1 MREREQNRDRGLAV
15 RPALI
20 GIAVLY
26 ALWMLFA
33 RPAVASAQHVQASG
47 DPVLDELIATALET
61 NPGVRAV
68 EARIEGA
75 RAARFETTL
84 DLAPRV
90 TAVGG
95 YTRQRAS
102 GAIFPDF
109 GDGRLP
115 DQDVWEVG
123 TQLRWEL
130 DAFGRVR
137 RSLSGRSALVGAAEG
152 DVGAVRVRLAAEV
165 ATAYYRYR
173 GDEDRLAVARRN
185 AENQQRTLDLTLERL
200 EAGRGTAL
208 DTERARAQLS
218 TTLASVPALQ
228 ASLAALRHRI
238 AVLLGR
244 DPGAPIEE
252 LAAGAAAAELLEL
265 PEKLAVPDGA
275 SLVMERPD
283 VRSAARRRAAGE
295 AFVGSAKAEYLP
307 RFSLQG
313 GAGYT
318 AEAFDAIGDSGTF
331 RYGVGA
337 VVEWPLF
344 DLGRVKA
351 RVDAA
356 QAEEAE
362 VRELYTNTVLE
373 AREEVET
380 SIVAYNMARERLRH
394 LVDAADASERATEL
408 ARLRFESG
416 ATDFLEVLDSER
428 RLLEAQDGLS
438 AGRTDAAA
446 ALVAVFRALGGV
458 WPDGAAANA
467 DG

>member
-1 MREREQNRDRGLAV
+1 MHKRVEGLAV
-15 RPALI
+15 RPGLI
-20 GIAVLY
+20 GIAILY
-26 ALWMLFA
+26 ALWMLLA
-33 RPAVASAQHVQASG
+33 RPAVASAQHVEPSG
-47 DPVLDELIATALET
+47 DPVLDDLIEAALET

-68 EARIEGA
+68 EARIDGA
-75 RAARFETTL
+75 RAARFEATL
-84 DLAPRV
+84 DLAPRI

-95 YTRQRAS
+95 YTRQRIS
-102 GAIFPDF
+102 GSAFPDF

-115 DQDVWEVG
+115 DQDVWEIG

-137 RSLSGRSALVGAAEG
+137 RSLSGRGALVGAAEE
-152 DVGAVRVRLAAEV
+152 DVGAARVRLAAQL
-165 ATAYYRYR
+165 ATAYYRLR
-173 GDEDRLAVARRN
+173 GDEDRFEVARRN
-185 AENQQRTLDLTLERL
+185 ADNQRRTLALTLDRL

-218 TTLASVPALQ
+218 TTLASIPALE
-228 ASLAALRHRI
+228 ASLAASRHRI

-244 DPGAPIEE
+244 EPGVAIEE
-252 LAAGAAAAELLEL
+252 LAGAGPLRDLPEL
-265 PEKLAVPDGA
+265 PDQLTVPDDA
-275 SLVMERPD
+275 SLVLDRPD
-283 VRSAARRRAAGE
+283 VRGAARRRAAGE

-307 RFSLQG
+307 QLSIQG

-318 AEAFDAIGDSGTF
+318 AEAFDVIGDSGTF
-331 RYGVGA
+331 RYGIGA

-344 DLGRVKA
+344 DLGRVKS
-351 RVDAA
+351 RVGAA

-362 VRELYTNTVLE
+362 AREVYANTVLE

-380 SIVAYNMARERLRH
+380 SIITYNMARERLRH
-394 LVDAADASERATEL
+394 LADAAAASERATEL

-416 ATDFLEVLDSER
+416 ATDFLQVLDAER

-438 AGRTDAAA
+438 AGRTETAT

-458 WPDGAAANA
+458 WPKAAQ
-467 DG
+467 